1 MTKFVREQNFSDE
14 RRGEME
20 GQSRGRGTV
29 ALYKQAQD
37 CTLLLCYAQV
47 SKLNVGSWTIFLL
60 TFFNNMVFEVGRN
73 CPLSRAWSMRTGEFP
88 ILDPTRTLSVASSSN
103 VLKKRTLENGRK
115 STPIFR
121 CGSIPSTYPC
131 ESVSWSSFQ
140 ILAFSF
146 FNKVQGQWPFWTG
159 VT

>member
-1 MTKFVREQNFSDE
+1 MREQNFSDE

-47 SKLNVGSWTIFLL
+47 SKVNVGSWTCF
-60 TFFNNMVFEVGRN
+60 FFNNMVFEVGRN

-88 ILDPTRTLSVASSSN
+88 ILALTLGLSVVLSSA

-115 STPIFR
+115 YFFFICQCQCHSHRWSKVNDMQQVSHKISYGRRQSEELQQNLSSHNWEIRWIF
-121 CGSIPSTYPC
+121 
-131 ESVSWSSFQ
+131 
-140 ILAFSF
+140 
-146 FNKVQGQWPFWTG
+146 
-159 VT
+159 

>member
-1 MTKFVREQNFSDE
+1 MREQNFSDE

-88 ILDPTRTLSVASSSN
+88 ILALTLGLSVVSSSA

-115 STPIFR
+115 YFFSSSVTVIDGQRSMTCNR
-121 CGSIPSTYPC
+121 CHIRSLMDDGKVRNSSRT
-131 ESVSWSSFQ
+131 SVLTIEKS
-140 ILAFSF
+140 
-146 FNKVQGQWPFWTG
+146 GE
-159 VT
+159 